1 MVAFIQELLQSTPVL
16 AAATL
21 VQPQAHQSGLVW
33 LMEVGM
39 ERYLSVI
46 VVCLYVHAAPGLY
59 STCMHVSSP
68 HDDQIQVQQALTLTI
83 DLHQIL

>member
-1 MVAFIQELLQSTPVL
+1 
-16 AAATL
+16 
-21 VQPQAHQSGLVW
+21 
-33 LMEVGM
+33 M